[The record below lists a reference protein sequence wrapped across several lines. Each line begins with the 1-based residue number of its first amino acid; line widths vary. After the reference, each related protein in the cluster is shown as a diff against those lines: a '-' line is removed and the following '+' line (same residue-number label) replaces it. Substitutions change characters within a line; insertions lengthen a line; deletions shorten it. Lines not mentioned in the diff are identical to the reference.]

1 MKKILH
7 FILLTLLSSGTSF
20 AQSTLM
26 PAPSEMWV
34 DDIDVSQATLR
45 WNGNEH
51 ASAWIVGYKAFQQE
65 AYMETTIEDTVF
77 YLQNLASGTRY
88 LWIVKAIDINGD
100 TTEASPVGTFV
111 TLGFDSDCPMIANL
125 SLGNIDENGI
135 NVQWTASSETSQ
147 WEVVAGQVGS
157 NPDREGSRI
166 RTQNYEA
173 VAGGLMPYERYQIA
187 VRSDCSNSVSD
198 WKYIYTKYLP
208 YEAAQLPVQTDFENE
223 QDYMNIG
230 FVNSGSNAW
239 EIGSATN
246 AGSSGSKALYI
257 SNDNG
262 LTNACDPGVAA
273 ISYAYIDFE
282 IPEYAVGFY
291 IDFKYKTPAPLQGAA
306 LKVYLLSPGSALNT
320 DMLPS
325 VNDQVGEGTYSGSDN
340 VWQNVHI
347 ELPQYH
353 IGSTKRIVFA
363 WENTSIAATSDAV
376 AIDDIY
382 ITARYC
388 ATPSELGIANVSFNS
403 AVPTWEVRDN
413 QTTFNMEYKPTES
426 SEWILLEGVSP
437 NTLLENLQ
445 SATQYT
451 FRVQADC
458 TDEQSFWS
466 DTAVFTTNVSILP
479 PTDVRISSFDE
490 NSANLAWS
498 VTPNAMAWL
507 VEVTNSNTLSTN
519 QIEASYNEFQLT
531 NLADNTA
538 YSIRVRAVSSDNDT
552 SSYSPAVYLHTL
564 CNPIEQFPYHCEDTI
579 KFKSDEGFCMSQDC
593 WRIEQDTICSPMFNL
608 STSSNPVL
616 MFDFEAEEGEVPLLL
631 VSVRG
636 ENFRILRQVTSGVN
650 TIRLNELM
658 NEERVVF
665 AFQSYLS
672 DDRIYEYKITNFTIK
687 DSCFAPDNLTANHI
701 TSNSAMLEWN
711 VYGNNTSFDLA
722 VANMTNEDTIHVNG
736 VSSPYIL
743 RELTPNTEYVI
754 LLKANCGDASAENN
768 AVISFRTAGDASSC
782 STPTNFIC
790 QHYQSKGDET
800 IVCTWDEVSDNPYMR
815 WEINYKEALAVNFA
829 SEEVNLYPRFTLRN
843 VEQGSRWEFKLRA
856 ICAVGDTS
864 AWTPIQTVVVGEQ
877 GLNPVTYGNT
887 SLKIYPNPADKVLHI
902 ETDGAEIKDV
912 QLMDANGRVLKTWE
926 SLPTEIDVSHYP
938 NGIYYLNVSIN
949 GTRLSKKVSIQ

>member
-7 FILLTLLSSGTSF
+7 FIILTLLSSGTFF

-45 WNGNEH
+45 WNGNEY

-65 AYMETTIEDTVF
+65 TYMETTIEDTVF

-100 TTEASPVGTFV
+100 TTEAGPVGTFV
-111 TLGFDSDCPMIANL
+111 TSGFDSDCPMVENL

-135 NVQWTASSETSQ
+135 NIQWTANSQSSL
-147 WEVVAGQVGS
+147 WEVVAGEIGS
-157 NPDREGSRI
+157 NPDREGVKI

-173 VAGGLMPYERYQIA
+173 TAGALTPYERYQIA
-187 VRSDCSNSVSD
+187 VRSDCSNTVSD
-198 WKYIYTKYLP
+198 WRYIYTKYLP
-208 YEAAQLPVQTDFENE
+208 YGVSQLPVQTDFENE

-246 AGSSGSKALYI
+246 ASGSGSNALYI

-262 LTNACDPGVAA
+262 LTNACDPAVAA

-282 IPEYAVGFY
+282 IPEYAVSFY

-306 LKVYLLSPGSALNT
+306 LRVYLLSPGSALNI
-320 DMLPS
+320 DGLPS
-325 VNDQVGEGTYSGSDN
+325 ANDQVGESVYSGGDN
-340 VWQNVHI
+340 VWQTVHI

-363 WENTSIAATSDAV
+363 WENANNAATSGAV

-382 ITARYC
+382 LTARYC
-388 ATPSELGIANVSFNS
+388 ATPSGLTIANVSFNS

-413 QTTFNMEYKPTES
+413 QTTFNMEYKQTES
-426 SEWILLEGVSP
+426 SEWTLLEGVSP

-466 DTAVFTTNVSILP
+466 DTAVFSTNVAILP
-479 PTDVRISSFDE
+479 PTDIRISSFNE
-490 NSANLAWS
+490 NSADITWS
-498 VTPNAMAWL
+498 VTPNAIAWL
-507 VEVTNSNTLSTN
+507 VDITNGNTLTSN
-519 QIEASYNEFQLT
+519 QFETSYNELQLT
-531 NLADNTA
+531 NLAANTA

-552 SSYSPAVYLHTL
+552 SLYSSVVHLHTL
-564 CNPIEQFPYHCEDTI
+564 CNPIEQFPYCCEDTI
-579 KFKSDEGFCMSQDC
+579 KFKSDEGFCMLQDC
-593 WRIEQDTICSPMFNL
+593 WRIKQDTLCSPMFNL
-608 STSSNPVL
+608 SASATPVL
-616 MFDFEAEEGEVPLLL
+616 IFDLESETGETPLLL
-631 VSVRG
+631 ISDRG
-636 ENFRILRQVTSGVN
+636 ENFRILHSITPGRN
-650 TIRLNELM
+650 IIRLNEIM

-672 DDRIYEYKITNFTIK
+672 EDRIYEYKITGFTIK
-687 DSCFAPDNLTANHI
+687 DSCFAPDNLTVNNI
-701 TSNSAMLEWN
+701 NSNSAVVEWN
-711 VYGNNTSFDLA
+711 AYENNTSFDLTVVNIA
-722 VANMTNEDTIHVNG
+722 NEDTVHVNG
-736 VSSPYIL
+736 VSSPYVL
-743 RELTPNTEYVI
+743 RGLIPDMEYVI
-754 LLKANCGDASAENN
+754 LLKADCGNVSAENN
-768 AVISFRTAGDASSC
+768 TLINFRTVGDVSAC
-782 STPTNFIC
+782 SVPTNFIC
-790 QHYQSKGDET
+790 QHYQTKGNET
-800 IVCTWDEVSDNPYMR
+800 IICTWDEVEDKPYMR

-829 SEEVNLYPRFTLRN
+829 SEEINLYPRFTLRN
-843 VEQGSRWEFKLRA
+843 LELGSRWEFKLRA

-864 AWTPIQTVVVGEQ
+864 AWTPIQTVIVGEQ
-877 GLNPVTYGNT
+877 GLNPVSYGNT
-887 SLKIYPNPADKVLHI
+887 SLKIYPNPANKVLHV
-902 ETDGAEIKDV
+902 ETDETEIKDV
-912 QLMDANGRVLKTWE
+912 QLIDANGRVLKVWE
-926 SLPTEIDVSHYP
+926 SLPTEIDVSRYP

-949 GTRLSKKVSIQ
+949 GTRLSKKISLQ